1 MDRDKRTLD
10 DPNENRAAQGGES
23 TPGLA
28 TRPASR
34 AQAPHW
40 TSTSRQLFICQLGH
54 GGQPRRNPRLRT
66 RHGRLSTRDIPLDS
80 AAQLQTLPRLPHF
93 TFPDEP
99 FRVRRAFHVR
109 SRGRRRTAA
118 PYLRRSPPPSTAQST
133 PRLDRGRT
141 DENQRAR
148 AAPHLQ
154 LAAVHRF
161 CFHKIRATS
170 LPHQQTSSTSNFPQN
185 PKRNQAQSSAIQ
197 DGSWPLNIRRS
208 ISKES
213 WVFVVAVI
221 VLLARSFSSIPIICG

>member
-141 DENQRAR
+141 DREPESKSRPSPPACGRA
-148 AAPHLQ
+148 PL
-154 LAAVHRF
+154 L
-161 CFHKIRATS
+161 
-170 LPHQQTSSTSNFPQN
+170 FPQN
-185 PKRNQAQSSAIQ
+185 PCHITAASANFFNVELSSKPKTQPSAIKRNSRWQLAFEHSALHIEGELGVRGCR
-197 DGSWPLNIRRS
+197 DSFAG
-208 ISKES
+208 K
-213 WVFVVAVI
+213 I
-221 VLLARSFSSIPIICG
+221 V